1 MKIKL
6 ISPRMTLRPMDS
18 DFKRLLSPSISLLVV
33 AALTP
38 KNHDV
43 YLEDENIQEINT
55 DDDPDLV
62 GINVNVDTSQ
72 RAYRLAAAYRR
83 RNIPVVLG
91 GIHASSNPTE
101 ALQHADTV
109 CIGQA
114 EHLWPQIVYDADQ
127 GKLQRIY
134 QYNDEPNL
142 ALTPI
147 PRWDLLDTSNYLYT
161 SIVCASR
168 GCPFKCEFCYNSCEY
183 MRGGH
188 LNRPIENVI
197 EEINRLDTRQVMFID
212 DNFIGNIAWTREL
225 IRHMKPM
232 HLRWHAAVS
241 TNIGY
246 QLKLLDEMRNSGCES
261 LFIGF
266 ESINHQSIKSAA
278 KMQNHVEHYER
289 IISQLHSRGIMVN
302 ASMVFG
308 FDHDAPDVFAD
319 TLEWLVH
326 NKIETVTAHI
336 LTPYPGT
343 RLYQRLRQDGRII
356 DFEPTHYNTSH
367 VVFQPKQMTAEQLF
381 NGYLWV
387 YKEFYTMKNIYRRIP
402 RDYHQWTPYLLFNL
416 IYRKYGKFTSRIA
429 RNGLMN
435 SLGKLA
441 RRLSYGIE

>member
-38 KNHDV
+38 KDHHV

-62 GINVNVDTSQ
+62 GINVNVDTSH
-72 RAYRLAAAYRR
+72 RAYRIAAAYRR
-83 RNIPVVLG
+83 K
-91 GIHASSNPTE
+91 
-101 ALQHADTV
+101 D
-109 CIGQA
+109 
-114 EHLWPQIVYDADQ
+114 
-127 GKLQRIY
+127 
-134 QYNDEPNL
+134 
-142 ALTPI
+142 
-147 PRWDLLDTSNYLYT
+147 
-161 SIVCASR
+161 
-168 GCPFKCEFCYNSCEY
+168 
-183 MRGGH
+183 
-188 LNRPIENVI
+188 
-197 EEINRLDTRQVMFID
+197 
-212 DNFIGNIAWTREL
+212 IAWTRDL
-225 IRHMKPM
+225 IRLMKPM

-246 QLKLLDEMRNSGCES
+246 QRKLLDEMRDSGCES

-266 ESINHQSIKSAA
+266 ESINHRSIKSAA
-278 KMQNHVEHYER
+278 KMQNHVDHYER
-289 IISQLHSRGIMVN
+289 IISELHSRGIMVN

-308 FDHDAPDVFAD
+308 FDHDTPDIFAD
-319 TLEWLVH
+319 TVEWLVN

-343 RLYQRLRQDGRII
+343 RLYQRMLQDERII

-367 VVFQPKQMTAEQLF
+367 VVYQPKQMTAEQLY
-381 NGYLWV
+381 NGYLWL
-387 YKEFYTMKNIYRRIP
+387 YKQFYTLRNIYRRLP
-402 RDYHQWTPYLLFNL
+402 SNYYQWMPYLLFNL
-416 IYRKYGKFTSRIA
+416 IYRKYGKLTSRFA
-429 RNGLMN
+429 RNGLMS